1 MFDVSTL
8 TNTRTNVPI
17 GTIGTIHFDP
27 LRHPIMFECG
37 SLGCVHTICVC
48 TESTRRWEVSFQ
60 FNPINVVPFGT
71 EMKSFVT
78 IG

>member
-1 MFDVSTL
+1 MQIAILVL
-8 TNTRTNVPI
+8 YIIRTNVPI
-17 GTIGTIHFDP
+17 GTFGFILILKDTQ
-27 LRHPIMFECG
+27 LCL
-37 SLGCVHTICVC
+37 SVVHYGVYILFCVC